1 MRDYF
6 GMVVSG
12 NAPFDSEAKGGV
24 NLRADF
30 GNVGNEFHSTF
41 FDEYPERKTAEFTS
55 EFDDLI
61 NYLRFDAPWLLL
73 GSLKDMERVLL
84 LNKGLKLKDTMP
96 GSAGYKVVT
105 ATHTYFIRCI
115 PLKNNY
121 NAYIHCYINRLLK
134 STKAQAVQYYRFSR
148 KEDIAE

>member
-55 EFDDLI
+55 ELDDLI

-115 PLKNNY
+115 PLKN
-121 NAYIHCYINRLLK
+121 
-134 STKAQAVQYYRFSR
+134 
-148 KEDIAE
+148 